1 MSDEDPALP
10 SRRAF
15 LKGAA
20 GGAGAAVL
28 GTTAARAE
36 GDPLITEVQPW
47 AQGLGE
53 GVDAVLARHEI
64 DEETVRGGPVPPP
77 NERRARPISGAAG
90 KASPVFGATAP
101 CTTRT
106 VSRCDRV

>member
-1 MSDEDPALP
+1 MSDKDPGQP

-28 GTTAARAE
+28 GATAARAE

-47 AQGLGE
+47 AQGLGD
-53 GVDAVLARHEI
+53 GMDAVRYGMPIKFEDDVPRHLI
-64 DEETVRGGPVPPP
+64 RKRGG
-77 NERRARPISGAAG
+77 
-90 KASPVFGATAP
+90 
-101 CTTRT
+101 
-106 VSRCDRV
+106 VSRL